1 MSGAGP
7 GREWLSGQKG
17 GLVTGK
23 EADGI
28 GQYSIMMWGQL
39 DKVEQQ

>member
-7 GREWLSGQKG
+7 GREWSSGQKG

-23 EADGI
+23 EAEDGI
-28 GQYSIMMWGQL
+28 GQYSIIMWGQL
-39 DKVEQQ
+39 NKVEQ